1 MMYIICG
8 FIVDIDNEAVYDT
21 CWRNLDIE
29 RPSYT
34 NLKRLIGQIESS
46 ITASL
51 RSDGASNVD
60 PTVMQTNFVPSPRIH
75 FPLVTYGAYVTSG
88 KYTRG

>member
-1 MMYIICG
+1 MYIICS
-8 FIVDIDNEAVYDT
+8 FIVDIDYEAVSDI
-21 CWRNLDIE
+21 CRRNLDIE

-34 NLKRLIGQIESS
+34 NLKRLIGQIVSS

-51 RSDGASNVD
+51 RFDGAMNVD
-60 PTVMQTNFVPSPRIH
+60 LTEFQTDFVPSPRIH

-88 KYTRG
+88 KCTRG